1 MRLERFV
8 VTDFQRFFSDKY
20 LKKHRSK
27 SFHSLST
34 TANQISASIPTLDN
48 QSLSKCPLVEKSQ
61 SLHCSARIDV
71 ESIALP
77 FTPAVAIFKGQFRP
91 QGHSLCH
98 LLGFLQ

>member
-1 MRLERFV
+1 M
-8 VTDFQRFFSDKY
+8 
-20 LKKHRSK
+20 
-27 SFHSLST
+27 
-34 TANQISASIPTLDN
+34 
-48 QSLSKCPLVEKSQ
+48 
-61 SLHCSARIDV
+61 HCSARIDV